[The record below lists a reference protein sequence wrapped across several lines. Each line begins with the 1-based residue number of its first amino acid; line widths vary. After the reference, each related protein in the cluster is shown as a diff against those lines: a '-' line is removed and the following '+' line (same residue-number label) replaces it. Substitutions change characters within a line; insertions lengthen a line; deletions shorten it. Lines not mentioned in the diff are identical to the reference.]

1 MGNDVTTPRSLGF
14 GLGLRPVYYRDI
26 LERDPAVD
34 WFEII
39 SENYMIR
46 GGRPLAILDR
56 IRASYPIVMHGVSM
70 SLASA
75 DRLDLDYLTELK
87 ALAARIEPAWISDHL
102 AWTGVDDANLHDLL
116 PIPFTSETLRHVA
129 ERIMRVQDF
138 LGRRILV
145 ENASTYV
152 SMDGSEMSEHEFLTA
167 TVERADCLLL
177 LDVNNVFVSS
187 FNHGFDPVRYIDAL
201 PADRV
206 QQIHLAGHS
215 DYVTHKV
222 DTHDHPVCDDVWELY
237 AHARKRFGDVS
248 SMIER
253 DDRFPP
259 FEELMREVDK
269 MRGIAASVD
278 SEKVPA

>member
-1 MGNDVTTPRSLGF
+1 MVNDVTTPRSLGF
-14 GLGLRPVYYRDI
+14 GLGLRPIYYPDI
-26 LERDPAVD
+26 LERNPAVD

-39 SENYMIR
+39 SENYMVP
-46 GGRPLAILDR
+46 GGRPLVILDR

-70 SLASA
+70 SLASV
-75 DRLDLDYLTELK
+75 DQLDFDYLTALK
-87 ALAARIEPAWISDHL
+87 ALATRIEPAWISDHL
-102 AWTGVDDANLHDLL
+102 AWTGVDGANLHDLL

-145 ENASTYV
+145 ENASSYV
-152 SMDGSEMSEHEFLTA
+152 SVEGSEMSEHEFLTELA
-167 TVERADCLLL
+167 ESADCLLL

-187 FNHGFDPVRYIDAL
+187 FNHGFDPVRYIDTL

-222 DTHDHPVCDDVWELY
+222 DTHDHPVCGDVWELY
-237 AHARKRFGDVS
+237 AHARNRFGDVS

-253 DDRFPP
+253 DDQFPP
-259 FEELMREVDK
+259 FDELMREVEK

-278 SEKVPA
+278 SEKVLA

>member
-1 MGNDVTTPRSLGF
+1 MVNDVTTPRSLGF
-14 GLGLRPVYYRDI
+14 GLGLRPIYYPDI
-26 LERDPAVD
+26 LERNPAVD

-39 SENYMIR
+39 SENYMVP
-46 GGRPLAILDR
+46 GGRPLVILDR

-70 SLASA
+70 SLASV
-75 DRLDLDYLTELK
+75 DQLDFDYLTALK
-87 ALAARIEPAWISDHL
+87 ALATRIEPAWISDHL
-102 AWTGVDDANLHDLL
+102 AWTGVDGANLHDLL

-129 ERIMRVQDF
+129 ERILRVQDF

-152 SMDGSEMSEHEFLTA
+152 SVDGSEMSEHEFLTELA
-167 TVERADCLLL
+167 ESADCLLL

-187 FNHGFDPVRYIDAL
+187 FNHGFDPVRYIDTL

-222 DTHDHPVCDDVWELY
+222 DTHDHPVCGDVWELY
-237 AHARKRFGDVS
+237 AHARNRFGDVS

-253 DDRFPP
+253 DDQFPP
-259 FEELMREVDK
+259 FEELMREVEK

-278 SEKVPA
+278 SEKVLA

>member
-1 MGNDVTTPRSLGF
+1 VTTHRSLGF
-14 GLGLRPVYYRDI
+14 GLGLRPIYYPDI

-39 SENYMIR
+39 SENYMIP
-46 GGRPLAILDR
+46 GGRPLAMLDR

-75 DRLDLDYLTELK
+75 DELDFDYLAELK
-87 ALAARIEPAWISDHL
+87 ALATRIEPAWISDHL
-102 AWTGVDDANLHDLL
+102 AWTGVDGANLHDLL

-129 ERIMRVQDF
+129 ERIVRVQDF

-152 SMDGSEMSEHEFLTA
+152 SVDGSEMSEHEFLTEV
-167 TVERADCLLL
+167 VERADCLLL

-201 PADRV
+201 PADRI

-222 DTHDHPVCDDVWELY
+222 DTHDHPVCGDVWELY

-248 SMIER
+248 AMIER
-253 DDRFPP
+253 DDQFPP
-259 FEELMREVDK
+259 FEELMREVEK

>member
-14 GLGLRPVYYRDI
+14 GLGLRPIYYRDI

-102 AWTGVDDANLHDLL
+102 AWTGVDGANLHDLL

-206 QQIHLAGHS
+206 QQIHLAGHC
-215 DYVTHKV
+215 DYVTHKI

-253 DDRFPP
+253 DDQFPP

>member
-1 MGNDVTTPRSLGF
+1 MTTPRSLGF
-14 GLGLRPVYYRDI
+14 GLGLRPIYYPDI
-26 LERDPAVD
+26 LERNPAVD

-39 SENYMIR
+39 SENYMVP
-46 GGRPLAILDR
+46 GGRPLVILDR

-70 SLASA
+70 SLASV
-75 DRLDLDYLTELK
+75 DQLDFDYLTALK

-102 AWTGVDDANLHDLL
+102 AWTGVDGANLHDLL
-116 PIPFTSETLRHVA
+116 PIPFTSEALRHVA

-152 SMDGSEMSEHEFLTA
+152 SVDGSEMSEHEFLTELA
-167 TVERADCLLL
+167 ESADCLLL

-187 FNHGFDPVRYIDAL
+187 FNHGFDPVRYIDTL

-222 DTHDHPVCDDVWELY
+222 DTHDHPVCGDVWELY
-237 AHARKRFGDVS
+237 AHARNRFGDVS

-253 DDRFPP
+253 DDQFPP
-259 FEELMREVDK
+259 FEELMREVEK

-278 SEKVPA
+278 SEKVLA

>member
-1 MGNDVTTPRSLGF
+1 MVNDVTTPRSLGF
-14 GLGLRPVYYRDI
+14 GLGLRPIYYPDI
-26 LERDPAVD
+26 LERNPAVD

-39 SENYMIR
+39 SENYMVP
-46 GGRPLAILDR
+46 GGRPLVILDR

-70 SLASA
+70 SLASV
-75 DRLDLDYLTELK
+75 DQLDFDYLTALK
-87 ALAARIEPAWISDHL
+87 ALATRIEPAWISDHL
-102 AWTGVDDANLHDLL
+102 AWTGVDGANLHDLL

-152 SMDGSEMSEHEFLTA
+152 SVDGSEMSEHEFLTELA
-167 TVERADCLLL
+167 ESADCLLL

-187 FNHGFDPVRYIDAL
+187 FNHGFDPVRYIDTL

-222 DTHDHPVCDDVWELY
+222 DTHDHPVCGDVWELY
-237 AHARKRFGDVS
+237 AHARNRFGDVS

-253 DDRFPP
+253 DDQFPP
-259 FEELMREVDK
+259 FEELMREVEK

-278 SEKVPA
+278 SEKVLA

>member
-1 MGNDVTTPRSLGF
+1 M
-14 GLGLRPVYYRDI
+14 RPIYYPDI
-26 LERDPAVD
+26 LERNPAVD

-39 SENYMIR
+39 SENYMVP
-46 GGRPLAILDR
+46 GGRPLVILDR

-70 SLASA
+70 SLASV
-75 DRLDLDYLTELK
+75 DQLDFDYLTALK

-102 AWTGVDDANLHDLL
+102 AWTGVDGANLHDLL
-116 PIPFTSETLRHVA
+116 PIPFTSEALRHVA

-152 SMDGSEMSEHEFLTA
+152 SVDGSEMSEHEFLTELA
-167 TVERADCLLL
+167 ESADCLLL

-187 FNHGFDPVRYIDAL
+187 FNHGFDPVRYIDTL

-222 DTHDHPVCDDVWELY
+222 DTHDHPVCGDVWELY
-237 AHARKRFGDVS
+237 AHARNRFGDVS

-253 DDRFPP
+253 DDQFPP
-259 FEELMREVDK
+259 FEELMREVEK

-278 SEKVPA
+278 SEKVLA

>member
-1 MGNDVTTPRSLGF
+1 MTTPRSLGF
-14 GLGLRPVYYRDI
+14 GLGLRPIYYPDI
-26 LERDPAVD
+26 LERNPAVD

-39 SENYMIR
+39 SENYMVP
-46 GGRPLAILDR
+46 GGRPLVILDR

-70 SLASA
+70 SLASV
-75 DRLDLDYLTELK
+75 DQLDFDYLTALK
-87 ALAARIEPAWISDHL
+87 ALATRIEPAWISDHL
-102 AWTGVDDANLHDLL
+102 AWTGVDGANLHDLL

-152 SMDGSEMSEHEFLTA
+152 SVDGSEMSEHEFLTELA
-167 TVERADCLLL
+167 ESADCLLL

-187 FNHGFDPVRYIDAL
+187 FNHGFDPVRYIDTL

-222 DTHDHPVCDDVWELY
+222 DTHDHPVCGDVWELY
-237 AHARKRFGDVS
+237 AHARNRFGDVS

-253 DDRFPP
+253 DDQFPP
-259 FEELMREVDK
+259 FEELMREVEK

-278 SEKVPA
+278 SEKVLA

>member
-1 MGNDVTTPRSLGF
+1 MTTPRSLGF
-14 GLGLRPVYYRDI
+14 GLGLRPIYYPDI
-26 LERDPAVD
+26 LERNPAVD

-39 SENYMIR
+39 SENCMVP
-46 GGRPLAILDR
+46 GGRPLVILDR

-70 SLASA
+70 SLASV
-75 DRLDLDYLTELK
+75 DQLDFDYLTALK

-102 AWTGVDDANLHDLL
+102 AWTGVDGANLHDLL

-152 SMDGSEMSEHEFLTA
+152 SVEGSEMSEHEFLTELA
-167 TVERADCLLL
+167 ESADCLLL

-187 FNHGFDPVRYIDAL
+187 FNHGFDPVRYIDTL

-222 DTHDHPVCDDVWELY
+222 DTHDHPVCGDVWELY
-237 AHARKRFGDVS
+237 AHARNRFGDVS

-253 DDRFPP
+253 DDQFPP
-259 FEELMREVDK
+259 FEELMREVEK

-278 SEKVPA
+278 SKKVLA

>member
-1 MGNDVTTPRSLGF
+1 MTTPRSLGF
-14 GLGLRPVYYRDI
+14 GLGLRPIYYPDI
-26 LERDPAVD
+26 LERNPAVD

-39 SENYMIR
+39 SENYMVP
-46 GGRPLAILDR
+46 GGRPLVILDR

-70 SLASA
+70 SLASV
-75 DRLDLDYLTELK
+75 DQLDFDYLTALK
-87 ALAARIEPAWISDHL
+87 ALATRIEPAWISDHL
-102 AWTGVDDANLHDLL
+102 AWTGVDGANLHDLL

-129 ERIMRVQDF
+129 ERILRVQDF

-152 SMDGSEMSEHEFLTA
+152 SVDGSEMSEHEFLTELA
-167 TVERADCLLL
+167 ESADCLLL

-187 FNHGFDPVRYIDAL
+187 FNHGFDPVRYIDTL

-222 DTHDHPVCDDVWELY
+222 DTHDHPVCGDVWELY
-237 AHARKRFGDVS
+237 AHARNRFGDVS

-253 DDRFPP
+253 DDQFPP
-259 FEELMREVDK
+259 FEELMREVEK

-278 SEKVPA
+278 SEKVLA

>member
-14 GLGLRPVYYRDI
+14 GLGLRPIYYPDI
-26 LERDPAVD
+26 LERNPAVD

-39 SENYMIR
+39 SENYMVP
-46 GGRPLAILDR
+46 GGRPLALLDR

-70 SLASA
+70 SLASV
-75 DRLDLDYLTELK
+75 DQLDFDYLTALK
-87 ALAARIEPAWISDHL
+87 ALASRIEPEWISDHL
-102 AWTGVDDANLHDLL
+102 AWTGVDGANLHDLL

-138 LGRRILV
+138 LGRKILI

-152 SMDGSEMSEHEFLTA
+152 SVGGSEMSEHEFLKE
-167 TVERADCLLL
+167 VVQRADCLLL

-187 FNHGFDPVRYIDAL
+187 FNHDFDPVRYIDAL
-201 PADRV
+201 PADRI
-206 QQIHLAGHS
+206 QQIHIAGHS

-222 DTHDHPVCDDVWELY
+222 DTHDHPVCGDVWQLY
-237 AHARKRFGDVS
+237 AHARKKFGDVS

-253 DDRFPP
+253 DDQFPP
-259 FEELMREVDK
+259 FEELMREVEK

-278 SEKVPA
+278 SDKVPA

>member
-1 MGNDVTTPRSLGF
+1 MVNDVTTPRSLGF
-14 GLGLRPVYYRDI
+14 GLGLRPIYYPDI
-26 LERDPAVD
+26 LERNPAVD

-39 SENYMIR
+39 SENYMVP
-46 GGRPLAILDR
+46 GGRPLVILDR

-70 SLASA
+70 SLASV
-75 DRLDLDYLTELK
+75 DQLDFDYLTALK

-102 AWTGVDDANLHDLL
+102 AWTGVDGANLHDLL

-152 SMDGSEMSEHEFLTA
+152 SVDGSEMSEHEFLTELA
-167 TVERADCLLL
+167 ESADCLLL
-177 LDVNNVFVSS
+177 LDVNNVLVSP
-187 FNHGFDPVRYIDAL
+187 FNHGFDPVRYIDTL

-222 DTHDHPVCDDVWELY
+222 DTHDHPVCGDVWELY
-237 AHARKRFGDVS
+237 AHARNRFGDVS

-253 DDRFPP
+253 DDQFPP
-259 FEELMREVDK
+259 FEELMREVEK

-278 SEKVPA
+278 SEKVLA